1 MRELVKQNS
10 RLFVIA
16 LTAILVAIIVWTVF
30 GARNTITQPI
40 EYNHKIHVEEAE
52 LTCVD
57 CHLSVETMS
66 SAMIPNIEI
75 CMDCHSDEPFSDS
88 PEEIKLLKYIEEEQ
102 QIPWQKIYSVP
113 NHVYFSHRRHVTIGD
128 LECSNCHGNVEEL
141 ETPAPYPSWEPTMEN
156 CIDCHK
162 QYKVTF
168 DCLSCHR

>member
-1 MRELVKQNS
+1 MRKFIKHNF

-16 LTAILVAIIVWTVF
+16 SSAIFVLMIVWTVF
-30 GARNTITQPI
+30 GTRHTIVQPI
-40 EYNHKIHVEEAE
+40 EYNHKIHVEEAD
-52 LTCVD
+52 LICID

-75 CMDCHSDEPFSDS
+75 CQECHSDEPFTDS
-88 PEEIKLLKYIEEEQ
+88 PEEIKLLKYIEEEEH
-102 QIPWQKIYSVP
+102 IPWQKIYSVP
-113 NHVYFSHRRHVTIGD
+113 DHVYFSHRRHVSIGD

-141 ETPAPYPSWEPTMEN
+141 ESPAPYPSWEPTMDN